1 MSGGGSKPSVTNN
14 ITSNDMPEV
23 YKPYFENMMVKAE
36 ALSNTPYQPYG
47 GQRIAD
53 TNADVLAS
61 RDMAREIA
69 LGGQPGTQEAMDM
82 TRNAAAGVDKYSTAN
97 PYQFSQYGYDDP
109 EMFNAQNIQS
119 YMSPYMQSVV
129 DIEKRKASE
138 EYGQSNQKRAS
149 DAVFSG
155 AFGGSRSG
163 VQQAMAEND
172 YLNRAGDIQSK
183 GLQSA
188 FESGASLFEK
198 DRAAKYQ
205 TDAARAA
212 ELSRVQAGQ
221 AGENLSRDKLGME
234 GLAFKSEQAQQLADL
249 EAKARAGDMEAAALL
264 ESIGKSGMAEDQ
276 AGLDMAY
283 QDFLK
288 QRDNPRQTLSDYSS
302 ILQGLPLANV
312 GTSNSTTTATP
323 AQPGGIQSLLGAGS
337 AALGL
342 YKGLV
347 P

>member
-1 MSGGGSKPSVTNN
+1 MSLGKSKPSVTNN
-14 ITSNDMPEV
+14 IQSNDMPEE
-23 YKPYFENMMVKAE
+23 YKPYFNNMMTRAE

-47 GQRIAD
+47 GQRLAD
-53 TNADVLAS
+53 ISPDLTAS
-61 RDMAREIA
+61 RMMGREIA
-69 LGGQPGTQEAMDM
+69 TSGQPGMQEAMDM
-82 TRNAAAGVDKYSTAN
+82 TRNAASGIDQYANAN
-97 PYQFSQYGYDDP
+97 PYQFSQYNYADP
-109 EMFNAQNIQS
+109 EMFSAQNIQN

-129 DIEKRKASE
+129 DIEKRKANQ
-138 EYGQSNQKRAS
+138 EYQQANQKRAS

-172 YLNRAGDIQSK
+172 YLTRAGDIQSK

-188 FESGASLFEK
+188 FDSAANLFEK

-212 ELSRVQAGQ
+212 ELSRIQAGQ
-221 AGENLSRDKLGME
+221 SGENLSRDKLGME
-234 GLAFKSEQAQQLADL
+234 GQSFKSQQAQQLADL
-249 EAKARAGDMEAAALL
+249 QERATAGDTRAAALL
-264 ESIGKSGMAEDQ
+264 ENIGRSEMGDQQ
-276 AGLDMAY
+276 AGLDIAY
-283 QDFLK
+283 QNFLA
-288 QRDNPRQTLSDYSS
+288 QRDNPRQQLSDYSA
-302 ILQGLPLANV
+302 ILRGLPLAAV
-312 GTSNSTTTATP
+312 GTSNTTTTGTP
-323 AQPGGIQSLLGAGS
+323 AQPSGIQQLLGAGT

>member
-1 MSGGGSKPSVTNN
+1 MSLGSSKPAVTNN
-14 ITSNDMPEV
+14 IQSNDMPEA
-23 YKPYFENMMVKAE
+23 YKPYFNNMMTRAE
-36 ALSNTPYQPYG
+36 AQSNTPYQTYG

-53 TNADVLAS
+53 TSADTLAS
-61 RDMAREIA
+61 RAMGREIA
-69 LGGQPGTQEAMDM
+69 TSGQPGMQDAMDM
-82 TRNAAAGVDKYSTAN
+82 TRNAAANVGQYSNAS
-97 PYQFSQYGYDDP
+97 PYQFSQYDYADP
-109 EMFNAQNIQS
+109 EMFSAQNIQN

-129 DIEKRKASE
+129 DIEKRKAGQ
-138 EYGQSNQKRAS
+138 EYGQANQKRAA

-172 YLNRAGDIQSK
+172 YLNRTGDIQSK

-188 FESGASLFEK
+188 FDSAANLFEK

-221 AGENLSRDKLGME
+221 SGENLSRDRLGME
-234 GLAFKSEQAQQLADL
+234 GLTFQNASAQQLADL
-249 EAKARAGDMEAAALL
+249 QERATAGDTRAAALL
-264 ESIGKSGMAEDQ
+264 ENIGNSEEADQ
-276 AGLDMAY
+276 QRYLDMGY
-283 QDFLK
+283 QDFLN
-288 QRDNPRQTLSDYSS
+288 QRDYNRQNLADYSAV
-302 ILQGLPLANV
+302 LHGLPIAPI
-312 GTSNSTTTATP
+312 GTSNTTSTTTGG
-323 AQPGGIQSLLGAGS
+323 QPSGIQQLLGAGT

-342 YKGLV
+342 YKGLA

>member
-1 MSGGGSKPSVTNN
+1 MSLGGSKPAVTNN
-14 ITSNDMPEV
+14 ITSNDMPEE
-23 YKPYFENMMVKAE
+23 YKPYFRNMMTKAE
-36 ALSNTPYQPYG
+36 AMSNQPYQTYG

-61 RDMAREIA
+61 REMARQIA

-82 TRNAAAGVDKYSTAN
+82 TRNAAAGVDQYSAAD
-97 PYQFSQYGYDDP
+97 PYQFSQYDYADP
-109 EMFNAQNIQS
+109 EMFSADNIQS

-129 DIEKRKASE
+129 DIEKRKAGQ
-138 EYGQSNQKRAS
+138 EYGQANQKRAS

-172 YLNRAGDIQSK
+172 YLTRSGDIQSK

-188 FESGASLFEK
+188 FESAANLFEK

-212 ELSRVQAGQ
+212 ELNRVQAGQ
-221 AGENLSRDKLGME
+221 SGENLSRDKLGME
-234 GLAFKSEQAQQLADL
+234 GLTFKSQQAQQLADL
-249 EAKARAGDMEAAALL
+249 EERARAGDVQAAALL
-264 ESIGKSGMAEDQ
+264 ENVGKSGMAEDQ
-276 AGLDMAY
+276 ARYDMAY
-283 QDFLK
+283 QDFLT
-288 QRDNPRQTLSDYSS
+288 QRDYPRQQLSDYSA
-302 ILQGLPLANV
+302 ILRGLPLAAV
-312 GTSNSTTTATP
+312 GTSNSTTTGTA
-323 AQPGGIQSLLGAGS
+323 AQPSGIQQLLGAGAS
-337 AALGL
+337 ALGL